1 MTFPEAKKRIEGEGL
16 RYDTFTDWLVGQTIR
31 MGSDGVFEVYD
42 YDVERFIRY
51 SKRGVPETSAE
62 FD

>member
-16 RYDTFTDWLVGQTIR
+16 RFDSFIDWMVGQTV
-31 MGSDGVFEVYD
+31 GVGENGEADIYE